1 MRISSDSLISIIS
14 ALAAWYTRLVGW
26 TSHLEISNDEQV
38 WARFRDGKNM
48 IFAFWHNRFSMMPF
62 VYWQYFKMERIAVIV
77 SESRDGE
84 LVARFLQSFRFKAIR
99 GSSSR
104 GGKRAMLNLMRSMR
118 EGWDV
123 ALTPDGPRGPR
134 YRVQNGIIA
143 LASTTGA
150 PLLPVSYASSLR
162 IIFRGSWDH
171 FRLPLP
177 FSRIKLVFGDPIL
190 VKKGVRGEDR
200 EALQEELRRRLRQ
213 VDREAE
219 DMVRG

>member
-1 MRISSDSLISIIS
+1 MSIIS
-14 ALAAWYTRLVGW
+14 NLAAWYTRLVGW
-26 TSHLEISNDEQV
+26 TSHLEISNADQV
-38 WARFRDGKNM
+38 GACFRDGKNM
-48 IFAFWHNRFSMMPF
+48 IFAFWHNRFGMMPF
-62 VYWQYFKMERIAVIV
+62 VCRQHFKMERIAVIV

-84 LVARFLQSFRFKAIR
+84 LVVRFLQSFRFKVIR

-104 GGKRAMLNLMRSMR
+104 GGKRAMLKLMRSMK

-123 ALTPDGPRGPR
+123 AVTPDGPRGPR
-134 YRVQNGIIA
+134 YRVQNGIVA

-150 PLLPVSYASSLR
+150 PLVPVSYASSLR

-177 FSRIKLVFGDPIL
+177 FSRIKVVFGEPIL

-219 DMVRG
+219 DMIRG